1 MQTDWDRL
9 RPVLLESIGTT
20 IYLVAATFVVAGLI
34 GLFLGTALYT
44 TRKGGLLANAPIH
57 LLLNVVVNIVRPI
70 PFIILLAAL
79 GPITLEVVGTT
90 IGTEAALFVMIVA
103 ASFGIARIVEQN
115 LVTVEPGVIE
125 AARAMG
131 AGPLRII
138 LTVLIPEALGPLV
151 LGYTFVVIAI
161 VDMSAM
167 AGTVGGGGLGDFALV
182 YGYQRFDWEATL
194 VATLLIIAGV
204 QAIQFLGNRL
214 ARKVLRR

>member
-1 MQTDWDRL
+1 MQTDWEKL
-9 RPVLLESIGTT
+9 SPILIEAIGTS
-20 IYLVAATFVVAGLI
+20 IYLVAVTFVVGGLI
-34 GLFLGTALYT
+34 GLAIGTALYT
-44 TRKGGLLANAPIH
+44 TRKGGLLANTPIYV
-57 LLLNVVVNIVRPI
+57 LLNVVVNIVRPI

-79 GPITLEVVGTT
+79 GPVTLAVVGTT
-90 IGTEAALFVMIVA
+90 IGTGAAVFVMIVA

-115 LVTVEPGVIE
+115 LVTVDPGVIE

-138 LTVLIPEALGPLV
+138 FTLLIPEALGPLI

-167 AGTVGGGGLGDFALV
+167 AGIVGGGGLGNFALV
-182 YGYQRFDWEATL
+182 YGYQRFDWNVTL
-194 VATLLIIAGV
+194 VAMLIIIVGV
-204 QAIQFLGNRL
+204 QAIQFLGNWT